1 VFAVIRV
8 QVVANTTV
16 YADGRLVV
24 TSRKKVYKGN
34 LTKTELR
41 RSQFTV
47 EQATACRCQ
56 FLKRHTPNRRYVLMG
71 SRGRGGRLS
80 VTFLM
85 PMGGKSLQLD
95 QALRTIRKST
105 DICSGGPAAIR
116 TAVEKR
122 RQRQNSQ
129 NKKKQ
134 NKKQKHDK
142 KKQNK
147 KQSNKDDKRKS
158 QPSRSSSDSNKN
170 RSKKQYTSTTVPPL
184 ETLNTVRKQRQGT

>member
-1 VFAVIRV
+1 MT
-8 QVVANTTV
+8 NTTV
-16 YADGRLVV
+16 YKDGRLLV

-34 LTKTELR
+34 LTKVELR
-41 RSQFTV
+41 HGPFIV
-47 EQATACRCQ
+47 EQVSACRCEII
-56 FLKRHTPNRRYVLMG
+56 KRYTPNRRYVIMG

-129 NKKKQ
+129 DKKKQ
-134 NKKQKHDK
+134 SKKQKHDK

-147 KQSNKDDKRKS
+147 KQSNKDNKRKS

-170 RSKKQYTSTTVPPL
+170 RSKKQYSSTPVPPL